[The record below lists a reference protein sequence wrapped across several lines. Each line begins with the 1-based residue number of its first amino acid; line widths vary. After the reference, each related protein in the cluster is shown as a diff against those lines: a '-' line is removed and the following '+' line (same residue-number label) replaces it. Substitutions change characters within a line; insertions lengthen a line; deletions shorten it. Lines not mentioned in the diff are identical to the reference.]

1 MGKLKTLMLII
12 DERDRRY
19 QQRFEQ
25 QNASLAIAMSAA
37 EKATAKAEAAIERRL
52 EGQNEF
58 RAQLSDQTHTFITKR
73 EVYLA
78 FGLII
83 TVVVAAQSVIA
94 NLTGP

>member
-1 MGKLKTLMLII
+1 MTRLKTLLLIM

-25 QNASLAIAMSAA
+25 QNASLAIAMTAS
-37 EKATAKAEAAIERRL
+37 EKATAKAETAMEKRL
-52 EGQNEF
+52 ESVNEF

-78 FGLII
+78 FGLVI
-83 TVVVAAQSVIA
+83 TVVVAAQSVLH
-94 NLTGP
+94 NLTG

>member
-25 QNASLAIAMSAA
+25 QNASLSIAMSAA

-73 EVYLA
+73 EVYLG
-78 FGLII
+78 FGLLVTLI
-83 TVVVAAQSVIA
+83 VAAQGWIDKIP
-94 NLTGP
+94 G